1 MNKLSVENNESY
13 RSERHATG
21 FFFTLSIAKDNV
33 LEMRVPWKT
42 MSSSQFIHHLDEL
55 WLTKKKNEFGKI
67 KDGGIKNYVRIKN
80 NT

>member
-13 RSERHATG
+13 RGERYATG

-42 MSSSQFIHHLDEL
+42 MSSSQLTHHLDEL
-55 WLTKKKNEFGKI
+55 WLTKKKGFGKI
-67 KDGGIKNYVRIKN
+67 KESGIKNYVRIKN